1 MYFSGTPE
9 RINDSIDSHGRQGS
23 CFGFGF
29 RDVEFSVMAA
39 PQEKSDQ
46 R

>member
-9 RINDSIDSHGRQGS
+9 RINDSIDSHGRQGP
-23 CFGFGF
+23 CFGF